1 MAFSKVILNNT
12 TLMDVTQTTVTEDTL
27 GEGMTSLNSAGL
39 EIIGVA
45 DIVRVVGSVPSVKD
59 TNIIKVSGTND
70 YYAWKV
76 DGVPPSGGE
85 GSVIIPI
92 DQKYLT
98 ISLDGGNTVLVSPY
112 QEDFIP
118 GYVDSGN
125 AQWIPQN
132 STNNRSDFYYLEQ
145 NTLYWL
151 GLGGTVGSR
160 FRAILINSNPYT
172 ATSNVSGY
180 RCINVNDPTAYQS
193 VVFVNTDYSY
203 LAVTKDNASVDGLKS
218 YLVKINL
225 TMDLE

>member
-27 GEGMTSLNSAGL
+27 GEGMTSLNSAGI

-45 DIVRVVGSVPSVKD
+45 DIVRVVGAVPTTKD

-70 YYAWKV
+70 YYAWKA
-76 DGVPPSGGE
+76 DGIPPSGGD
-85 GSVIIPI
+85 GSIVIPI

-98 ISLDGGNTVLVSPY
+98 IALDGVNTVLVSPY

-118 GYVDSGN
+118 GYVDSGT

-160 FRAILINSNPYT
+160 FRAILLSDNPYT
-172 ATSNVSGY
+172 ATGNISGT
-180 RCINVNDPTAYQS
+180 RFMNVNDPTAYQN
-193 VVFVNTDYSY
+193 VVFVNTDRSY
-203 LAVTKDNASVDGLKS
+203 LAVQKDNASVDGLKT